1 MAKALWAQTVGD
13 GYRYGGE
20 AGLRAMRKAGS
31 NINSFNVEQQ
41 GDILSDY
48 YRRLVSGQDVTAWE
62 PYAEDVKKL

>member
-1 MAKALWAQTVGD
+1 
-13 GYRYGGE
+13 
-20 AGLRAMRKAGS
+20 MRKAGS